1 MFFIAHC
8 QVITTITL
16 EEPVAG
22 LKGILNFSIADEKSR
37 KVREQS
43 ISKTIFYY
51 YVAFVFCLSY
61 KECFI

>member
-1 MFFIAHC
+1 M
-8 QVITTITL
+8 TL